1 MMSFITD
8 EFFAAN
14 RANHH
19 QRTDD
24 AFSFCFNCVHC
35 FFFFHSRSPQTQ
47 NIFWSELTSMEFSLY
62 HSLTRLLSF
71 IFIGVPIIERHF
83 TALFLL
89 TVKDTRQL
97 NFFKVN
103 YLCQIFFNILLLQKF
118 IICKF

>member
-24 AFSFCFNCVHC
+24 AFSFVSIVFIVS
-35 FFFFHSRSPQTQ
+35 FSFISRSPQTQ

-71 IFIGVPIIERHF
+71 IFIGVPIIER
-83 TALFLL
+83 
-89 TVKDTRQL
+89 R
-97 NFFKVN
+97 
-103 YLCQIFFNILLLQKF
+103 FNDVVF
-118 IICKF
+118 AYC

>member
-1 MMSFITD
+1 MIVAFSFYQSRVNMMSFITD

-71 IFIGVPIIERHF
+71 IFIGVPIIER
-83 TALFLL
+83 
-89 TVKDTRQL
+89 R
-97 NFFKVN
+97 
-103 YLCQIFFNILLLQKF
+103 FNDVVF
-118 IICKF
+118 AYC